1 MPNIIFNIPYHICNS
16 SLSRIWLVDLSANIL
31 ASNFLSM
38 RIWRNKGKRL
48 SRNLSHTLAQCLV
61 AMELVEILQ
70 YLFFGSLTPPW
81 YSNEVHAS
89 CCNIAFQSCYISS
102 FPDNMFYHAWT
113 SMSTTMF
120 KLTNST
126 MFKPAV
132 NRQKQAMG
140 FYVCRWRPFRNY
152 ASVAN
157 ESTPLVESLVDWSKG
172 DRSAVGCWKVQIYFF
187 DVRRKR
193 RRRMNCAELIQVV
206 YKDGN

>member
-1 MPNIIFNIPYHICNS
+1 MFMMIFYI
-16 SLSRIWLVDLSANIL
+16 SRVTDLTYAKSAPACMNMAVDLSWWR
-31 ASNFLSM
+31 SNNCSSLFV
-38 RIWRNKGKRL
+38 
-48 SRNLSHTLAQCLV
+48 HQ
-61 AMELVEILQ
+61 AMNS
-70 YLFFGSLTPPW
+70 LF
-81 YSNEVHAS
+81 
-89 CCNIAFQSCYISS
+89 Q
-102 FPDNMFYHAWT
+102 HAWT

-187 DVRRKR
+187 KWTFIWSGWGERGGEGWEGW
-193 RRRMNCAELIQVV
+193 N
-206 YKDGN
+206 GN